1 MNSTFFTLSPSH
13 ELAYNHIVKP
23 HRRWAFSYY
32 FLQRW
37 LPLLHPQQAMVIQVL
52 RQSSWQNGRPTGG
65 CQLTNGTLC
74 AHLGWSDTSHKTLLA
89 ELERPYSDWFVS
101 RERTR
106 KRHASEG
113 HGVEGAPRYR
123 VQMDDPLT
131 PRDQAALSLW
141 LASHRPAT
149 PYAAAELLATLAQQR
164 TRDLWEQLDAQNA
177 AHSATKATTV
187 VALATAA
194 WSHLPPAQ
202 LNAHKPFVECAEQ
215 LQLRLTGGGYA
226 HLELD
231 YLLRGW
237 LPTLGI
243 NNTWLVIALRAR
255 CFYDPHTAETRDIA
269 IVSRR
274 DLEKQLNI
282 PERTFR
288 RLLRDEATLALF
300 SIAPV
305 GEALNPAAPRTIPH
319 RGDLA
324 FHVAYPLI
332 PIAPTDRAAYEHLL
346 LGAQTP
352 LSTSG
357 QSTLLMPDN
366 QPASSVTVIH
376 KRQPNPSDSGQPTR
390 LISTHADNQPASIRQ
405 TNPAESGGSG
415 NLTRLNGDN
424 QPDIPIKLKTQG
436 AFTAKEPNSSLPP
449 LGGGRQETEKSEI
462 RRLLEPF
469 AIQGIA
475 SILQNRALT
484 VSEVQGWIYRA
495 QAEVES
501 AQIGGYL
508 FRRLRVNSD
517 MTADDPLPQRY
528 LLTGSMAAS
537 EGSLFEEWWL
547 DELAPPPFADKS
559 QRERY
564 GAWLQVVKHEEGNP
578 DRPDYSARA
587 RFRRELARS

>member
-1 MNSTFFTLSPSH
+1 MNSTFFTVSPSH

-32 FLQRW
+32 FLHRW

-65 CQLTNGTLC
+65 CQLTNATLC

-89 ELERPYSDWFVS
+89 ELERPHSNWFVT

-106 KRHASEG
+106 KRHVTEG

-131 PRDQAALSLW
+131 PRDQAAVATL
-141 LASHRPAT
+141 LATHRPAT

-164 TRDLWEQLDAQNA
+164 TRDLWAQLDAQ
-177 AHSATKATTV
+177 SASLAPAKPVTV
-187 VALATAA
+187 AALATSA

-215 LQLRLTGGGYA
+215 LQLRLTGVGYA
-226 HLELD
+226 HMELD

-243 NNTWLVIALRAR
+243 NNTWLVITLRAR
-255 CFYDPHTAETRDIA
+255 CFHDPQTGETRDIA

-288 RLLRDEATLALF
+288 RVLRDETTVPLF

-305 GEALNPAAPRTIPH
+305 GEAMNPLEPRTIPH

-324 FHVAYPLI
+324 FHVAYPLL
-332 PIAPTDRAAYEHLL
+332 PIAPTDRATYEQFL
-346 LGAQTP
+346 LGTP
-352 LSTSG
+352 TSLSTSG
-357 QSTLLMPDN
+357 HTAHLMTVN
-366 QPASSVTVIH
+366 QPVSPVRVINS
-376 KRQPNPSDSGQPTR
+376 RQENPSDSGQ
-390 LISTHADNQPASIRQ
+390 STHLTMTETVNAPISMGQF
-405 TNPAESGGSG
+405 NPAEKEKSGT
-415 NLTRLNGDN
+415 LTHLKAVI
-424 QPDIPIKLKTQG
+424 QPDIPNILKEQSS
-436 AFTAKEPNSSLPP
+436 FNSKNPISLPP
-449 LGGGRQETEKSEI
+449 LEGGRHETEKVEI

-475 SILQNRALT
+475 SILQNKSLT
-484 VSEVQGWIYRA
+484 ATEVQGWIYRA
-495 QAEVES
+495 QDEVEPS
-501 AQIGGYL
+501 QMGGYL

-517 MTADDPLPQRY
+517 IIVDDPLPTRY
-528 LLTGSMAAS
+528 QLMGNVQSN
-537 EGSLFEEWWL
+537 EGNLFEEWWL
-547 DELAPPPFADKS
+547 DELAPPPFTDDS

>member
-1 MNSTFFTLSPSH
+1 MNSTFFTVSPSH
-13 ELAYNHIVKP
+13 ELAYTHIVKP
-23 HRRWAFSYY
+23 HRRWAFTYY
-32 FLQRW
+32 FLHRW

-65 CQLTNGTLC
+65 CQLTNATLC

-89 ELERPYSDWFVS
+89 ELERPYSDWFVT

-106 KRHASEG
+106 KRHVTEG

-123 VQMDDPLT
+123 VQMDEPLT
-131 PRDQAALSLW
+131 PRDQAALIAL
-141 LASHRPAT
+141 LAHHHPTT

-164 TRDLWEQLDAQNA
+164 TRDLWAQLDA
-177 AHSATKATTV
+177 HSTDTPSSKPITVATIATG
-187 VALATAA
+187 A

-202 LNAHKPFVECAEQ
+202 LKAHKPFVEGAEQ
-215 LQLRLTGGGYA
+215 LQLRLTGVGYA
-226 HLELD
+226 HMELD

-243 NNTWLVIALRAR
+243 NNTWVVIALRAR
-255 CFYDPHTAETRDIA
+255 CFHDPQTGEVRDIA
-269 IVSRR
+269 VVSRR

-288 RLLRDEATLALF
+288 RVLRDEATLPLF

-305 GEALNPAAPRTIPH
+305 GEAMNPLEPRTIPH

-324 FHVAYPLI
+324 FYVAYPLL

-346 LGAQTP
+346 LGDDAP

-357 QSTLLMPDN
+357 QSTRLMTVN
-366 QPASSVTVIH
+366 QPISTAEVIH
-376 KRQPNPSDSGQPTR
+376 KRQHNPADSGQSTR
-390 LISTHADNQPASIRQ
+390 LMVAEAVSQPISKRQ
-405 TNPAESGGSG
+405 HNSAEMEESGNS
-415 NLTRLNGDN
+415 TRLKVVN
-424 QPDIPIKLKTQG
+424 QPDIPNIFTTQV
-436 AFTAKEPNSSLPP
+436 AFTSKNLTPPQP
-449 LGGGRQETEKSEI
+449 LGGGRHETEKAEI

-475 SILQNRALT
+475 SILQNSTLT
-484 VSEVQGWIYRA
+484 ASEVRGWIYRA
-495 QAEVES
+495 QAEVERT
-501 AQIGGYL
+501 QIGGYL

-517 MTADDPLPQRY
+517 MIANDPLPERY
-528 LLTGSMAAS
+528 QVMGRVLGEEET
-537 EGSLFEEWWL
+537 LFEGWWL
-547 DELAPPPFADKS
+547 EELTPPPFNDQA